1 MQGRKKQKRVKEL
14 SEYEKGGKSQDLN
27 TVTPTMRSKGQKE
40 HTRVN
45 MEDGPKE
52 LFRVTRRFGV
62 TRRKYGGTVQRT

>member
-27 TVTPTMRSKGQKE
+27 TVTPMTRSKEHKE

-62 TRRKYGGTVQRT
+62 KAA

>member
-1 MQGRKKQKRVKEL
+1 MLLYRCKEERNKKRVKEL

-27 TVTPTMRSKGQKE
+27 TVTPMMRSKEQKE

-52 LFRVTRRFGV
+52 LFRVTRMIGV
-62 TRRKYGGTVQRT
+62 KAS